1 MSHQPARQYLL
12 PYNLPSVLLPN
23 SVFCPYLWA
32 DVVWQH
38 CQRTVDEDTF
48 QKMLERQVEVLRK
61 ERARGVEEAHRPPR
75 AEDPPTEAPA
85 ATPSNAGDDTPLP
98 NHSEV
103 SPSDAHRV

>member
-1 MSHQPARQYLL
+1 M
-12 PYNLPSVLLPN
+12 
-23 SVFCPYLWA
+23 
-32 DVVWQH
+32 
-38 CQRTVDEDTF
+38 
-48 QKMLERQVEVLRK
+48 RK

-103 SPSDAHRV
+103 SPSDAHRVNCDQQLYIVSTLLECGGTTLGIKDSPLLDAV